1 MEKATKPFWYFGEG
15 AWIVGIALSM
25 TWNCWKIQDGFLVT
39 IVLNKVVTN
48 VSIIFID

>member
-25 TWNCWKIQDGFLVT
+25 T
-39 IVLNKVVTN
+39 
-48 VSIIFID
+48 